1 MIPQTQGGLNMSILQ
16 GLNEQQAQAVQH
28 IDGPLLLLAG
38 AGSGKTRVLTHRIAY
53 MLENGIRPW
62 NILAVTFTNKAANE
76 MKERV
81 RRLCGKSGEDLNIGT
96 FHSICVRI
104 LRREIDKL
112 GYKSNFVIYDSSDQ
126 KTAMKQILKNL
137 NIDEKPNKVLN
148 RISNAKNE
156 LIGAD
161 EFEGNMWSSAD
172 KAAQHA
178 YGPYQ
183 RMLKENNALDFD
195 DIIMLT
201 VKLLRNYPMVREYY
215 QDRFKYIMI
224 DEYQDTNHAQ
234 YILVKLLA
242 ETHRN
247 LCVVGDPDQSIYGF
261 RGADIQNILDFE
273 QDYKDATVIKL
284 ERNYRSTEEILEAA
298 DYVIR
303 QNRSRK
309 EKTLI
314 SDKGPGEHLTLFKA
328 STDREEAQ
336 YVVNEILEL
345 RRQTDYDYSD
355 FAILYRTNAQSRVL
369 EDALMKNRVPYK
381 VVGGLKFYDRK
392 EIKDVLAYLRLIYNP
407 SDDVAFTRVINRPKR
422 GVGATSLQR
431 LVEYAEEMNLSQYD
445 AAGKVAQIPGIRGKA
460 NKSLLEFYQMIE
472 VFRTLV
478 DNLKVTELT
487 EKVLKT
493 TGYVQ
498 DLEKEGTVE
507 AQSRIENI
515 QELFSVMEE
524 YIRSGQGY
532 TLGSF
537 LEDVALTADIDEVEE
552 DAANGVLLMTLH
564 TVKGLEFPAVFMTG
578 MEETIFPHSR
588 SMEDDTELEE
598 ERRICYVGITRAE
611 ERLYMTCSQS
621 RMVFGQTKYNSMS
634 RFIKDI
640 PSHLFGYEEEDE
652 EDQALATT
660 VDRGMNQNR
669 SMGSTSLGGGFG
681 GGTPNRSGLG
691 GAQPTMGRTASPTP
705 IKKVAPS
712 GDKFAQYSGGE
723 KVRHPKWGMGIV
735 VGVRGQGEK
744 QELDITFPK
753 VGLKKVLLEYAPIER
768 V

>member
-1 MIPQTQGGLNMSILQ
+1 MSILQ
-16 GLNEQQAQAVQH
+16 GLNEQQSQAVQH
-28 IDGPLLLLAG
+28 INGPLLLLAG

-76 MKERV
+76 MKERI
-81 RRLCGKSGEDLNIGT
+81 RRLCGQTGEDLNIGT

-104 LRREIDKL
+104 LRREIEKL

-156 LIGAD
+156 LIGPD
-161 EFEGNMWSSAD
+161 EFEGNMWSLAD
-172 KAAQHA
+172 KVAQQA

-201 VKLLRNYPMVREYY
+201 VNLLRNYPMVREYY
-215 QDRFKYIMI
+215 QNRFQYIMI

-273 QDYKDATVIKL
+273 QDYKEATVIKL
-284 ERNYRSTEEILEAA
+284 ERNYRSTAEILEAA

-309 EKTLI
+309 EKTLV
-314 SDKGPGEHLTLFKA
+314 SDKGPGEYLTLFKA
-328 STDREEAQ
+328 SSDREEAQ
-336 YVVNEILEL
+336 YVVNEILEQ
-345 RRQTDYDYSD
+345 RRQKGHDYSD

-369 EDALMKNRVPYK
+369 EDALMKNRIPYK

-407 SDDVAFTRVINRPKR
+407 SDDVAFTRIINRPKR
-422 GVGATSLQR
+422 GIGATSLQR
-431 LVEYAEEMNLSQYD
+431 LVEYAEEMNLSQYE
-445 AAGKVAQIPGIRGKA
+445 ASGQVAKILGIRGKA

-472 VFRTLV
+472 VLRTFV
-478 DNLKVTELT
+478 DNMKVTELT
-487 EKVLKT
+487 EKILKT

-537 LEDVALTADIDEVEE
+537 LEDVALTADIDDVE
-552 DAANGVLLMTLH
+552 DNADTGVLLMTLH
-564 TVKGLEFPAVFMTG
+564 TVKGLEFPVVFMTG

-588 SMEDDTELEE
+588 SMEDETELEE

-611 ERLYMTCSQS
+611 EQLYMTCSQS

-640 PSHLFGYEEEDE
+640 PSHLFGYEEEE
-652 EDQALATT
+652 EDDQALATT
-660 VDRGMNQNR
+660 VDRGINQNR
-669 SMGSTSLGGGFG
+669 SMKSTGLGGGFG
-681 GGTPNRSGLG
+681 GSVPNRSGLG
-691 GAQPTMGRTASPTP
+691 SASATMGRTASPSPSSTSS
-705 IKKVAPS
+705 KKAALS
-712 GDKFAQYSGGE
+712 GYRFTQYSGGE